1 MTAIELPAQGGVRYR
16 PSLKQ
21 RVKTLLPASAVS
33 TLIAIIVLPPIAIL
47 LLTSLSDGEGGTLTL
62 AHYARLFADPGL
74 YQSAWNSILFA
85 ALATLLSLVNGGV
98 VAWLVERTDAPCK
111 PLAYVTAIVS
121 LGTPYIIYVSAW
133 LYLLGRAGPLNAS
146 YRYLFDTTDVLFNV
160 YSITGMVLIDGF
172 LWSPLVFLLLSA
184 TFRRANADLEEAARI
199 NGATV
204 FQTVWRVSLRLA
216 MPAVLGLGIFVFIR
230 NLEAFDVPVLI
241 GTPSRISLLTTD
253 IYLSMT
259 RVPPQLGHAS
269 AFSIMLMFVV
279 AVLLYFYG
287 RVARNA
293 EKYASVTGK
302 GFRPRPFMLGR
313 GRWVAGAIILFN
325 GFIVLVMP
333 MIGILWTS
341 LTPFI
346 RPMNW
351 VGLKALTLT
360 HYYAVF
366 TQSSYLRLAAN
377 TLIVAAASATLCIL
391 ITCIAAWMSVR
402 RWRGSGLLDQL
413 TSVPLIFPGI
423 VLGVAM
429 IEMALRAP
437 LPVYGTLWVI
447 VFAFLIRYMPYG
459 MRYSHAGMIQISREL
474 EDVASI
480 SGAARPTVLRRILLP
495 LVSPSLV
502 AGWLFIFLIAAK
514 ELSIAVLLAGP
525 GSQTIAVAMFDQWTN
540 GAGGEVAAMGV
551 VWTALMTVFTVALY
565 VITQRQTD
573 LLAGKTK

>member
-1 MTAIELPAQGGVRYR
+1 MTALELAAPGAVRYR
-16 PSLKQ
+16 PNLKQ
-21 RVKTLLPASAVS
+21 RIKTLLPASAMSV
-33 TLIAIIVLPPIAIL
+33 LIAVIVLPPIAIL
-47 LLTSLSDGEGGTLTL
+47 LLTSLSDGQGGTLTL
-62 AHYARLFADPGL
+62 EHYARLFSDPAL
-74 YQSAWNSILFA
+74 YISAWNSILFA
-85 ALATLLSLVNGGV
+85 SLATLLSLVNGGV

-146 YRYLFDTTDVLFNV
+146 YRWLFDTTDVLFNV

-184 TFRRANADLEEAARI
+184 TFRRSNADLEEAARI

-241 GTPSRISLLTTD
+241 GTPSRINLLTTD

-269 AFSIMLMFVV
+269 AFSIVLMFVV

-302 GFRPRPFMLGR
+302 GFRPRAFTLGR
-313 GRWVAGAIILFN
+313 GRWIAGAIILFN
-325 GFIVLVMP
+325 GLIVLVMP

-346 RPMNW
+346 RPMNL

-366 TQSSYLRLAAN
+366 TQSSYLRLAFN
-377 TLIVAAASATLCIL
+377 TLIVAASSATVCIA

-429 IEMALRAP
+429 IEMSLRAP

-459 MRYSHAGMIQISREL
+459 MRYSHAGMIQIHREL

-551 VWTALMTVFTVALY
+551 VWTALMTVFTVSLY

-573 LLAGKTK
+573 LLGGTSK